1 MKKVILFAL
10 CACISLGASA
20 AKKTGKKKKSK
31 EPVEVVD
38 TVCID
43 TFSYHFG
50 RANSNG
56 LKGYLAQRMGIDT
69 TFVADFLK
77 GFEQKELTVADK
89 REKARLAGIEIRQQ
103 VEEQVYPNASKQVND
118 SANILNKELFVQ
130 GFRDGFSGEN
140 ATIPMD
146 STQALVK
153 KQMEY
158 YHKVNM
164 EKKYGANRIAGEEFL
179 KANAK
184 KDSVKVTPSGLQYK
198 VLTMGTGEMPKKE
211 DKVKVN
217 YEGHLIDGTEFDSS
231 YKRGKPVTFPVGQVI
246 AGWTEA
252 LCMMPV
258 GSKWM
263 LYVPQELAY
272 KDREQSK
279 IPPFSCLIFTVEL
292 LEIEAPDKDSTP
304 KK

>member
-1 MKKVILFAL
+1 MKKYILLAL

-20 AKKTGKKKKSK
+20 AKKTTKKKKGK

-38 TVCID
+38 TISVD
-43 TFSYHFG
+43 SFSYYYG

-56 LKGYLAQRMGIDT
+56 LKMYLAQRMGIDT
-69 TFVADFLK
+69 TYVIDFLK
-77 GFEQKELTVADK
+77 GFEQKELSDADK

-103 VEEQVYPNASKQVND
+103 VEEQVYPGASKQVND
-118 SANILNKELFVQ
+118 STDILNKELFVR
-130 GFRDGFSGEN
+130 GFRDGFSGVR
-140 ATIPMD
+140 TSISMD

-153 KQMEY
+153 KQMDY

-164 EKKYGANRIAGEEFL
+164 EKKYGANRKAGEDFL

-184 KDSVKVTPSGLQYK
+184 KDSIKVTPSGLQYK
-198 VLTMGTGEMPKKE
+198 VLTAGTGEIPTKE
-211 DKVKVN
+211 SKVKVN

-231 YKRGKPVTFPVGQVI
+231 YKRGKPVTFPVGGVI
-246 AGWTEA
+246 PGWTEA

-272 KDREQSK
+272 KDREQAK

-292 LEIEAPDKDSTP
+292 LEIEK
-304 KK
+304 

>member
-1 MKKVILFAL
+1 MKKFILFAL
-10 CACISLGASA
+10 CACISLGMSA
-20 AKKTGKKKKSK
+20 AKKNTKKNKSK
-31 EPVEVVD
+31 QPVEVVD
-38 TVCID
+38 TVSVD
-43 TFSYHFG
+43 TFSYFFG

-69 TFVADFLK
+69 TYVADFLK
-77 GFEQKELTVADK
+77 GFEQMTLTEADK
-89 REKARLAGIEIRQQ
+89 KEKARLAGIEIRQQ
-103 VEEQVYPNASKQVND
+103 VEQQVYPGASKQVND
-118 SANILNKELFVQ
+118 STDILNKTLFLK
-130 GFRDGFSGEN
+130 GFLDGFSGEN
-140 ATIPMD
+140 ATVSMD
-146 STQALVK
+146 STQKLVK

-158 YHKVNM
+158 YHRVNM

-198 VLTMGTGEMPKKE
+198 ILTQGTGEIPTKE
-211 DKVKVN
+211 AKVKVN

-231 YKRGKPVTFPVGQVI
+231 YKRNKPVTFPVAQVI

-272 KDREQSK
+272 KDKEQSK

-292 LEIEAPDKDSTP
+292 LEIEKEATKN
-304 KK
+304 

>member
-1 MKKVILFAL
+1 MKKLILFAL
-10 CACISLGASA
+10 CACISLGAGA
-20 AKKTGKKKKSK
+20 AKKTTKKQKKSK
-31 EPVEVVD
+31 TPVEVVD
-38 TVCID
+38 TVCVD
-43 TFSYHFG
+43 TFSYYFG

-56 LKGYLAQRMGIDT
+56 LKGYLAQRMGVDT
-69 TFVADFLK
+69 TYVADFLK
-77 GFEQKELTVADK
+77 GFEQMELTEADK

-103 VEEQVYPNASKQVND
+103 VEEQVYPGASKQVND
-118 SANILNKELFVQ
+118 SVEILNKALFVK
-130 GFRDGFSGEN
+130 GFREN
-140 ATIPMD
+140 FEGVNNTIPMD

-184 KDSVKVTPSGLQYK
+184 KDSVKTTPSGLQYK
-198 VLTMGTGEMPKKE
+198 VLTMGTGEIPTKE
-211 DKVKVN
+211 AKVKVN

-231 YKRGKPVTFPVGQVI
+231 YKRNKPVTFPVSGVI

-258 GSKWM
+258 GSKWQ

-272 KDREQSK
+272 KDREQAK

-292 LEIEAPDKDSTP
+292 LEIEKETT
-304 KK
+304 K

>member
-1 MKKVILFAL
+1 MKKYILFAL
-10 CACISLGASA
+10 CACITLGAGA
-20 AKKTGKKKKSK
+20 AKKTKKKKAA

-56 LKGYLAQRMGIDT
+56 LKNYLAQRMGVDT
-69 TFVADFLK
+69 TYVIDFLK
-77 GFEQKELTVADK
+77 GFEQLELTEADK

-103 VEEQVYPNASKQVND
+103 VENQVYPQASKQVND
-118 SANILNKELFVQ
+118 STDILNKVLFVK
-130 GFRDGFSGEN
+130 GFRDGFSGLN

-146 STQALVK
+146 STQTLVK

-158 YHKVNM
+158 YHKTAM

-184 KDSVKVTPSGLQYK
+184 KDSVKTTPSGLQYK
-198 VLTMGTGEMPKKE
+198 ILTVGTGEVPTKG

-231 YKRGKPVTFPVGQVI
+231 YKRNKSGTSPSPSPWIRSSLAGRKPS
-246 AGWTEA
+246 A
-252 LCMMPV
+252 
-258 GSKWM
+258 
-263 LYVPQELAY
+263 
-272 KDREQSK
+272 
-279 IPPFSCLIFTVEL
+279 
-292 LEIEAPDKDSTP
+292 
-304 KK
+304 

>member
-1 MKKVILFAL
+1 MKKFILFAL
-10 CACISLGASA
+10 CASLSLGMSA
-20 AKKTGKKKKSK
+20 AKKTSKKKSK
-31 EPVEVVD
+31 QPVEMVD
-38 TVCID
+38 TVSMD
-43 TFSYHFG
+43 VFSYHFG

-69 TFVADFLK
+69 TYVADFLK
-77 GFEQKELTVADK
+77 GFEQTTLTEADK

-118 SANILNKELFVQ
+118 STDLLNKELFVK
-130 GFRDGFSGEN
+130 GFREGFEGVNNTVS
-140 ATIPMD
+140 MD
-146 STQALVK
+146 STQKLVK
-153 KQMEY
+153 KQMDY
-158 YHKVNM
+158 FHKVNM

-184 KDSVKVTPSGLQYK
+184 KDSIKVTPSGLQYK
-198 VLTMGTGEMPKKE
+198 VLTMGTGEIPTKE
-211 DKVKVN
+211 SKVKVN
-217 YEGHLIDGTEFDSS
+217 YEGHLLDGTEFDSS
-231 YKRGKPVTFPVGQVI
+231 YKRNKPVTFPVSGVI

-272 KDREQSK
+272 KDREQAK

-292 LEIEAPDKDSTP
+292 LEIEKEA
-304 KK
+304 KKN

>member
-1 MKKVILFAL
+1 MKKLILFAL
-10 CACISLGASA
+10 CACLSLGASA
-20 AKKTGKKKKSK
+20 AKKTTKKKKGK

-38 TVCID
+38 TVSVD
-43 TFSYHFG
+43 TFSYYFG

-69 TFVADFLK
+69 TYIADFLK
-77 GFEQKELTVADK
+77 GFEQQTLSEADK
-89 REKARLAGIEIRQQ
+89 REKARLAGVEIRQQ
-103 VEEQVYPNASKQVND
+103 VEEQVYPGASK
-118 SANILNKELFVQ
+118 
-130 GFRDGFSGEN
+130 
-140 ATIPMD
+140 
-146 STQALVK
+146 
-153 KQMEY
+153 Y

-179 KANAK
+179 KTNAK

-198 VLTMGTGEMPKKE
+198 ILTQGTGDVPTKE
-211 DKVKVN
+211 SKVKVN

-231 YKRGKPVTFPVGQVI
+231 YKRGKPVTFPVSGVI
-246 AGWTEA
+246 PGWTEA

-258 GSKWM
+258 GSKWE

-272 KDREQSK
+272 KDREQAK

-292 LEIEAPDKDSTP
+292 LEIEKDAS
-304 KK
+304 K

>member
-1 MKKVILFAL
+1 MKKLILFAL
-10 CACISLGASA
+10 CASISLGMSA
-20 AKKTGKKKKSK
+20 ATKTGKKKKSK
-31 EPVEVVD
+31 APVEVVD
-38 TVCID
+38 TVCVD
-43 TFSYHFG
+43 TFSYYFG

-56 LKGYLAQRMGIDT
+56 LKGYLAQRMGVDT
-69 TFVADFLK
+69 TYIADFLK
-77 GFEQKELTVADK
+77 GFEQTTLSEADK
-89 REKARLAGIEIRQQ
+89 KEKARLAGIEIRQQ
-103 VEEQVYPNASKQVND
+103 VENQVYPSASKQVND
-118 SANILNKELFVQ
+118 STEVLNKALFVK
-130 GFRDGFSGEN
+130 GFREGFEGVNNVVS
-140 ATIPMD
+140 MD
-146 STQALVK
+146 STQKLVK
-153 KQMEY
+153 KQMDY

-198 VLTMGTGEMPKKE
+198 ILTQGTGEVPTKE
-211 DKVKVN
+211 SKVKVN

-231 YKRGKPVTFPVGQVI
+231 YKRNKPVSFPVSGVI
-246 AGWTEA
+246 PGWTEA

-272 KDREQSK
+272 KDREQAK

-292 LEIEAPDKDSTP
+292 LEIEKEAPKN
-304 KK
+304 

>member
-1 MKKVILFAL
+1 MKKFILFAL
-10 CACISLGASA
+10 CACISLGAGA
-20 AKKTGKKKKSK
+20 AKKKTPGKKKKSK

-38 TVCID
+38 TVCVD
-43 TFSYHFG
+43 TFSYYFG

-56 LKGYLAQRMGIDT
+56 LKGFLAQRMGVDT
-69 TFVADFLK
+69 TYIAEFLR
-77 GFEQKELTVADK
+77 GFEQTTLTEADK

-103 VEEQVYPNASKQVND
+103 VEEQVYPSASSQVND
-118 SANILNKELFVQ
+118 SVDILNKALFVK
-130 GFRDGFSGEN
+130 GFRDNFEGVNNIIS
-140 ATIPMD
+140 MD
-146 STQALVK
+146 STQAIVK

-179 KANAK
+179 QANAK

-198 VLTMGTGEMPKKE
+198 VLTM
-211 DKVKVN
+211 VN

-231 YKRGKPVTFPVGQVI
+231 YKRNKPVTFPVGQVI

-272 KDREQSK
+272 KDREQAK

-292 LEIEAPDKDSTP
+292 LEIEKDN
-304 KK
+304 

>member
-1 MKKVILFAL
+1 MKKLILFAL
-10 CACISLGASA
+10 CACITLGAGA
-20 AKKTGKKKKSK
+20 AKKNTGKKKKGK

-38 TVCID
+38 TLCVD
-43 TFSYHFG
+43 TFSYFFG

-56 LKGYLAQRMGIDT
+56 LKGYLAQRMGVDT
-69 TFVADFLK
+69 TFIADFLK
-77 GFEQKELTVADK
+77 GFEQKELTAADK
-89 REKARLAGIEIRQQ
+89 KEKARLAGIEIRQQ
-103 VEEQVYPNASKQVND
+103 VEPQVYPNASKQVND
-118 SANILNKELFVQ
+118 STDILNKALFIK
-130 GFRDGFSGEN
+130 GFREGFEGTNNTVS
-140 ATIPMD
+140 MD
-146 STQALVK
+146 STQKLVK

-184 KDSVKVTPSGLQYK
+184 KDSIKVTPSGLQYK
-198 VLTMGTGEMPKKE
+198 VLTQGTGEIPTKE
-211 DKVKVN
+211 AKVKVN

-231 YKRGKPVTFPVGQVI
+231 YKRNKPVSFPVSGVI
-246 AGWTEA
+246 PGWTEA

-272 KDREQSK
+272 KDREQAK

-292 LEIEAPDKDSTP
+292 LEIEKDAT

>member
-1 MKKVILFAL
+1 MKKIILFAL
-10 CACISLGASA
+10 CACISLGAGA
-20 AKKTGKKKKSK
+20 AKKTGKKKKVQ

-38 TVCID
+38 TVSID
-43 TFSYHFG
+43 TFSYYFG

-69 TFVADFLK
+69 TYVADFLK
-77 GFEQKELTVADK
+77 GFEQMTLTEADK
-89 REKARLAGIEIRQQ
+89 KEKARLAGIEIRQQ
-103 VEEQVYPNASKQVND
+103 VEEQVYPGASKKVND
-118 SANILNKELFVQ
+118 SVDVLNKALFVK
-130 GFRDGFSGEN
+130 GFREGFSGEN

-146 STQALVK
+146 STQKLVQ
-153 KQMEY
+153 KQMDY

-184 KDSVKVTPSGLQYK
+184 KDSITVTPSGLQYK
-198 VLTMGTGEMPKKE
+198 ILTVGTGELPKKE

-231 YKRGKPVTFPVGQVI
+231 YKRNKPVTFPVGQVI
-246 AGWTEA
+246 PGWTEA

-263 LYVPQELAY
+263 IYVPQELAY
-272 KDREQSK
+272 KDREQAK

-292 LEIEAPDKDSTP
+292 LEIEKE
-304 KK
+304 

>member
-1 MKKVILFAL
+1 MKKLILFAL
-10 CACISLGASA
+10 CASISLCADA
-20 AKKTGKKKKSK
+20 AKKTDKKKKSK
-31 EPVEVVD
+31 EPVEV
-38 TVCID
+38 ID
-43 TFSYHFG
+43 TISVDSFSYHFG
-50 RANSNG
+50 RANANG
-56 LKGYLAQRMGIDT
+56 LKNYLAQRMGVDT
-69 TFVADFLK
+69 TYVIDFLK

-103 VEEQVYPNASKQVND
+103 VEEQVYPSASKQIND
-118 SANILNKELFVQ
+118 STDILNKVLFVQ
-130 GFRDGFSGEN
+130 GFRDGVSGMN
-140 ATIPMD
+140 ATISMD

-158 YHKVNM
+158 YHRVNM
-164 EKKYGANRIAGEEFL
+164 EKKYGDNRIAGEEFL

-198 VLTMGTGEMPKKE
+198 ILTAGTGELPKKE

-258 GSKWM
+258 GSKWEIF
-263 LYVPQELAY
+263 VPQNLAY
-272 KDREQSK
+272 GDREQSK

-292 LEIEAPDKDSTP
+292 LEIEK
-304 KK
+304 

>member
-1 MKKVILFAL
+1 MKKLILFAL
-10 CACISLGASA
+10 CASISLGMSA
-20 AKKTGKKKKSK
+20 ATKTGKKKKSK
-31 EPVEVVD
+31 APVEVVD
-38 TVCID
+38 TVCVD
-43 TFSYHFG
+43 TFSYYFG

-56 LKGYLAQRMGIDT
+56 LKGYLAQRMGVDT
-69 TFVADFLK
+69 TYIADFLK
-77 GFEQKELTVADK
+77 GFEQTTLSEADK
-89 REKARLAGIEIRQQ
+89 KEKARLAGIEIRQQ
-103 VEEQVYPNASKQVND
+103 VENQVYPSASKQVND
-118 SANILNKELFVQ
+118 STEVLNKALFVK
-130 GFRDGFSGEN
+130 GFREGFEGVNNVVS
-140 ATIPMD
+140 MD
-146 STQALVK
+146 STQKLVK
-153 KQMEY
+153 KQMDY

-198 VLTMGTGEMPKKE
+198 ILNQGTGEVPTKE
-211 DKVKVN
+211 SKVKVN

-231 YKRGKPVTFPVGQVI
+231 YKRNKPVSFPVSGVI
-246 AGWTEA
+246 PGWTEA

-272 KDREQSK
+272 KDREQAK

-292 LEIEAPDKDSTP
+292 LEIEKEAPKN
-304 KK
+304 

>member
-1 MKKVILFAL
+1 
-10 CACISLGASA
+10 
-20 AKKTGKKKKSK
+20 
-31 EPVEVVD
+31 
-38 TVCID
+38 
-43 TFSYHFG
+43 
-50 RANSNG
+50 
-56 LKGYLAQRMGIDT
+56 
-69 TFVADFLK
+69 
-77 GFEQKELTVADK
+77 
-89 REKARLAGIEIRQQ
+89 
-103 VEEQVYPNASKQVND
+103 
-118 SANILNKELFVQ
+118 
-130 GFRDGFSGEN
+130 
-140 ATIPMD
+140 MD

-158 YHKVNM
+158 YHKVQM

-198 VLTMGTGEMPKKE
+198 ILTVGTGEIPTKE

-231 YKRGKPVTFPVGQVI
+231 YKRNKPVTFPVGQVI

-263 LYVPQELAY
+263 IYVPQELAY
-272 KDREQSK
+272 KDREQAK
-279 IPPFSCLIFTVEL
+279 IPPFSCLILTVEL
-292 LEIEAPDKDSTP
+292 LEIEKDTP
-304 KK
+304 QK

>member
-1 MKKVILFAL
+1 MKKYILFAL
-10 CACISLGASA
+10 CACISLGMSA
-20 AKKTGKKKKSK
+20 AKKNTKKNKSK
-31 EPVEVVD
+31 QPVEVVD
-38 TVCID
+38 TVSVD
-43 TFSYHFG
+43 TFSYFFG

-69 TFVADFLK
+69 TYVADFLK
-77 GFEQKELTVADK
+77 GFEQMTLTEADK
-89 REKARLAGIEIRQQ
+89 KEKARLAGIEIRQQ
-103 VEEQVYPNASKQVND
+103 VEQQVYPGASKQVND
-118 SANILNKELFVQ
+118 STDILNKTLFLK

-140 ATIPMD
+140 ATVSMD
-146 STQALVK
+146 STQKLVK

-198 VLTMGTGEMPKKE
+198 ILTQGTGENPTK
-211 DKVKVN
+211 DAKVKVN

-231 YKRGKPVTFPVGQVI
+231 YKRNKPVTFPVAQVI

-272 KDREQSK
+272 KDKEQSK

-292 LEIEAPDKDSTP
+292 LEIEKEATKN
-304 KK
+304 

>member
-1 MKKVILFAL
+1 MKKLILFAL
-10 CACISLGASA
+10 CASLSLGMSA
-20 AKKTGKKKKSK
+20 AKKTTKKKNSK
-31 EPVEVVD
+31 QPVEVVD
-38 TVCID
+38 TVSVD
-43 TFSYHFG
+43 VFSYHFG

-56 LKGYLAQRMGIDT
+56 LKNYLAQRMGIDT
-69 TFVADFLK
+69 TFVVDFLK
-77 GFEQKELTVADK
+77 GFEQAELTEADK

-103 VEEQVYPNASKQVND
+103 VEEQVYPGASKQVND
-118 SANILNKELFVQ
+118 STDILNKALFVQ
-130 GFRDGFSGEN
+130 GFREGFTGEN
-140 ATIPMD
+140 ATISMD
-146 STQALVK
+146 STQKIVK

-198 VLTMGTGEMPKKE
+198 VLTMGTGELPKKE

-231 YKRGKPVTFPVGQVI
+231 YKRNKPVTFPVGQVI

-272 KDREQSK
+272 KDREQAK

-292 LEIEAPDKDSTP
+292 LGIDNEGP
-304 KK
+304 KN

>member
-1 MKKVILFAL
+1 MKKYILFAL
-10 CACISLGASA
+10 CACISLGMSA
-20 AKKTGKKKKSK
+20 AKKNTKKNKSK
-31 EPVEVVD
+31 QPVEVVD
-38 TVCID
+38 TVSVD
-43 TFSYHFG
+43 TFSYFFG

-69 TFVADFLK
+69 AYVADFLK
-77 GFEQKELTVADK
+77 GFEQMTLTEADK
-89 REKARLAGIEIRQQ
+89 KEKARLAGIEIRQQ
-103 VEEQVYPNASKQVND
+103 VEQQVYPGASKQVND
-118 SANILNKELFVQ
+118 STDILNKTLFLK

-140 ATIPMD
+140 ATVSMD
-146 STQALVK
+146 STQKLVK

-198 VLTMGTGEMPKKE
+198 ILTQGTGEIPTKE
-211 DKVKVN
+211 AKVKVN

-231 YKRGKPVTFPVGQVI
+231 YKRNKPVTFPVAQVI

-272 KDREQSK
+272 KDKEQSK

-292 LEIEAPDKDSTP
+292 LEIEKEATKN
-304 KK
+304 

>member
-1 MKKVILFAL
+1 MKKYILFAL
-10 CACISLGASA
+10 CACISLGMSA
-20 AKKTGKKKKSK
+20 AKKNTKKNKSK
-31 EPVEVVD
+31 QPVEVVD
-38 TVCID
+38 TVSVD
-43 TFSYHFG
+43 TFSYFFG

-69 TFVADFLK
+69 TYVADFLK
-77 GFEQKELTVADK
+77 GFEQMTLTEADK
-89 REKARLAGIEIRQQ
+89 KEKARLAGIEIRQQ
-103 VEEQVYPNASKQVND
+103 VEQQVYPGASKQVND
-118 SANILNKELFVQ
+118 STDILNKTLFLK

-140 ATIPMD
+140 ATVSMD
-146 STQALVK
+146 STQKLVK

-198 VLTMGTGEMPKKE
+198 ILTQGTGEIPTK
-211 DKVKVN
+211 DAKVKVN

-231 YKRGKPVTFPVGQVI
+231 YKRNKPVTFPVAQVI

-272 KDREQSK
+272 KDKEQSK

-292 LEIEAPDKDSTP
+292 LEIEKEATKN
-304 KK
+304 